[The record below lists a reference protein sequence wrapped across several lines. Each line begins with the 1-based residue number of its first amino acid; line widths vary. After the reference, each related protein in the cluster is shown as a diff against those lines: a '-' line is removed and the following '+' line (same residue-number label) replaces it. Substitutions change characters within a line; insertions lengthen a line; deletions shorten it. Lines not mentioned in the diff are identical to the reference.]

1 MGYCNH
7 GHWQHSVSD
16 DLVSWRMVGPPRQF
30 GGTGGMIADGAGR
43 IAVYAATGSARHP
56 KHCPACPQPRDGTEV
71 SCSWKCPAERGC
83 TCKNTG
89 KHADCSAPSD
99 WSCVQESNCRFWTN
113 TSADLSSWVQDNA
126 TAFPSSN
133 DTNCDRVWRDGQS
146 WYAFTAGRVGGY
158 GGGGSRGG
166 QENLYANSRP
176 ALHGAGADCECGKA
190 QPGLAP
196 VLTPRPW
203 CETGQRVATPFLVNN
218 RSVLVEGHPQRS
230 EFVSACVAQLPTTTT
245 THPLPASPARPS
257 KHEHQHQ
264 HQPEIGAP
272 RLQGLLPQN
281 TRRPHCRARSLPVSH
296 LRWQEYRDRQRVQLR
311 RVGIGQAGGRA
322 GHPVCADAQRRV
334 GLELLLP
341 EQPDCQRT

>member
-1 MGYCNH
+1 MGCVLPLVWVAAAMPQGALTTPPPPPPPVSFANELWPRIHFTPACYQAGGPHDIAGAIHLDGRWHVMGYCNH
-7 GHWQHSVSD
+7 GHWQHSVSE

-56 KHCPACPQPRDGTEV
+56 KHCPACPQPRDGTKV
-71 SCSWKCPAERGC
+71 SCSWKCPAEHGC

-166 QENLYANSRP
+166 QENLYANSRA

-196 VLTPRPW
+196 VLTPQPW
-203 CETGQRVATPFLVNN
+203 CETGRRVATPFLVNN

-245 THPLPASPARPS
+245 TQSPPPISGRVVQARAPA
-257 KHEHQHQ
+257 
-264 HQPEIGAP
+264 
-272 RLQGLLPQN
+272 
-281 TRRPHCRARSLPVSH
+281 
-296 LRWQEYRDRQRVQLR
+296 
-311 RVGIGQAGGRA
+311 
-322 GHPVCADAQRRV
+322 
-334 GLELLLP
+334 
-341 EQPDCQRT
+341 

>member
-1 MGYCNH
+1 MLPLVWVAAAMPQGALTTPPPPPPVSFANELWPRIHFTPACYQAGGPHDIAGAIHLDGRWHVMGYCNH
-7 GHWQHSVSD
+7 GHWQHSVSE

-71 SCSWKCPAERGC
+71 SCSWKCPAEHGC
-83 TCKNTG
+83 SCKNTG

-166 QENLYANSRP
+166 QENLYANSRA

-190 QPGLAP
+190 AGPNSCADATTVVRDRATSRYAVPGEQPLGAGGGAP
-196 VLTPRPW
+196 AA
-203 CETGQRVATPFLVNN
+203 QRVCL
-218 RSVLVEGHPQRS
+218 SVRRPAPHQHHHP
-230 EFVSACVAQLPTTTT
+230 AP
-245 THPLPASPARPS
+245 
-257 KHEHQHQ
+257 HQHQ
-264 HQPEIGAP
+264 HKP
-272 RLQGLLPQN
+272 
-281 TRRPHCRARSLPVSH
+281 T
-296 LRWQEYRDRQRVQLR
+296 
-311 RVGIGQAGGRA
+311 
-322 GHPVCADAQRRV
+322 
-334 GLELLLP
+334 
-341 EQPDCQRT
+341 